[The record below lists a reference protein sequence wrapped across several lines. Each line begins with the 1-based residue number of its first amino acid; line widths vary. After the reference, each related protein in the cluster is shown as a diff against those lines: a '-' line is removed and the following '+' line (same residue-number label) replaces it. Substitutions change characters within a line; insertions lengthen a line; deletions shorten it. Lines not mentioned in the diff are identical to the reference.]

1 MNMTPPDATPIE
13 PADAPL
19 GGETAAMAEAIVTH
33 RLHDLGAGGLV
44 IAARTENGSFRTY
57 GGDSLGPV
65 RASVAVAVAAGNSRL
80 WEGAVG
86 TDTVEQPVS
95 ELPEVIRASARAGGL
110 THAYVGCIE
119 DETVAAVA
127 VWFEV
132 DGAVAGPDRRREA
145 MELLAAAAQRQA
157 DFFKQRTQAAT
168 DKIAADAAAAGP
180 VGEGDRTFD
189 ATDPKLDATT
199 GLATRAEFESALEDF
214 EADEAT
220 LVVVDIDDFAD
231 LTVHYDTDVLDQVA
245 RAVADRLVGTCRG
258 SDLIA
263 RLDEHS
269 YAILL
274 HEATRAVGLQVA
286 KRLLD
291 TVAKPLDV
299 DSGPDNVTAT
309 VALAHQFGLVDMEE
323 LVESA
328 DLAVASGQRA
338 GRGRLVIAS

>member
-1 MNMTPPDATPIE
+1 MTPLDAPPID
-13 PADAPL
+13 PANAPL

-44 IAARTENGSFRTY
+44 IAARTESGSFRTY

-86 TDTVEQPVS
+86 TDTVEQPVRA
-95 ELPEVIRASARAGGL
+95 LPEVIRASARASGL

-119 DETVAAVA
+119 DESVAAVA
-127 VWFEV
+127 VWFEI
-132 DGAVAGPDRRREA
+132 DGAVAGPDCRREA

-157 DFFKQRTQAAT
+157 DHFRQRAEAAAA
-168 DKIAADAAAAGP
+168 KLAADAAAAGP
-180 VGEGDRTFD
+180 IGEGHRTFD
-189 ATDPKLDATT
+189 ANDPRLDAAT
-199 GLATRAEFESALEDF
+199 GLATRAEFEAAVDEF
-214 EADEAT
+214 EAEEAT

-231 LTVHYDTDVLDQVA
+231 LTGQYDTVVLDQVA
-245 RAVADRLVGTCRG
+245 RTVADRLVGTCRG

-263 RLDEHS
+263 RLDDHS

-274 HEATRAVGLQVA
+274 HEATRSTGLQVA

-291 TVAKPLDV
+291 AIAKPLGIEG
-299 DSGPDNVTAT
+299 GPDNVTAT

-328 DLAVASGQRA
+328 DLAVASGQRS